1 MVSSQLE
8 SWRMEPV
15 ISAVVLLRTTNVLLS
30 LASTVSQWWVSRSPA
45 SGCPHEPGLQQSVV
59 LRSTN
64 SPSPGTGTDSWNKID
79 CEKRFTL
86 NNYKHYNMA
95 WVGIIHNA
103 KCWIAM
109 SQFARRRI
117 KESFRKSIISID
129 SRIPDVFSLIS
140 RLVGSLNQSWDLM
153 DNF

>member
-45 SGCPHEPGLQQSVV
+45 SGCPHEGLQQSVV